1 MSNYRLDYHIAPT
14 FGFMNDPNGLVQFNG
29 KYHVFYQ
36 WLDQLQAQGPKSWG
50 HVASH
55 DLVHWETYECAL
67 QPDQWYDKDGCYSGS
82 AIVHEDTLYLFY
94 TGNVRTESG
103 DRETYQCLA
112 TSTDGEQ
119 FTKHGPIIH
128 LPEGYTPHFRD
139 PKVWKDRAAQQWWMV
154 IGAQTQALT
163 GNVALYRSDDLWNWT
178 YQGNMLPDTR
188 NWGYMCECPDL
199 VTVADQQYMIVSRQE
214 KIQRD
219 GRELD
224 QCIPYYFAG
233 QMQPD
238 AQFLLYSGQEQQ
250 LDEGWDYYA
259 PQSFV
264 DEQGRVLS
272 FAWMGGGEI
281 DYQMAQ
287 PTVPDGWLHALTI
300 PRELIAGPGGMKQR
314 PVAELQK
321 LRQHERSY
329 HLALAGHE
337 DVSETVLPVTSHVQE
352 MWLAF
357 GDVQHWQLL
366 LLDGVQLHY
375 SAESGQAILKRRNW
389 WTGQWDERV
398 LVLPNGLQQLHVFI
412 DRSSVEL
419 FINDGEKTAT
429 MRVFFD
435 SAADTIRLSGCTN
448 VNVKVWE
455 LSKEEL

>member
-1 MSNYRLDYHIAPT
+1 MSNYKLDYHIAPT
-14 FGFMNDPNGLVQFNG
+14 SGFMNDPNGLVQFKG

-36 WLDQLQAQGPKSWG
+36 WLDRLQAQGPKNWG
-50 HVASH
+50 HVASS
-55 DLVHWETYECAL
+55 DLVHWESYECAL
-67 QPDQWYDKDGCYSGS
+67 HPDQWYDKDGCYSGS

-103 DRETYQCLA
+103 GRETYQCLA

-128 LPEGYTPHFRD
+128 LPEGYTAHFRD
-139 PKVWKDRAAQQWWMV
+139 PKVWKEPVSQQWWMV
-154 IGAQTQALT
+154 IGAQTQELT

-178 YQGNMLPDTR
+178 YQGNMLSSDR

-199 VTVADQQYMIVSRQE
+199 VTVAEQQYMIVSRQE
-214 KIQRD
+214 KIERD
-219 GRELD
+219 GRQID

-233 QMQPD
+233 RLQSN
-238 AQFLLYSGQEQQ
+238 AQFQLYSGQEQQ

-281 DYQMAQ
+281 DYQMSQ
-287 PTVPDGWLHALTI
+287 PTVEDGWLHALTI
-300 PRELIAGPGGMKQR
+300 PRELIAAPNGMKQR
-314 PVAELQK
+314 PVVELQQ
-321 LRQHERSY
+321 LRQQERSY
-329 HLALAGHE
+329 EVVLTDEHE
-337 DVSETVLPVTSHVQE
+337 ASEVTCAVSSHVQE
-352 MWLAF
+352 ILLEFDDAR
-357 GDVQHWQLL
+357 HWELL

-375 SAESGQAILKRRNW
+375 VDESKSIVLKRLNW
-389 WTGQWDERV
+389 WTGEWDERV
-398 LVLPNGLQQLHVFI
+398 LVVPEGVQRLHVFI

-429 MRVFFD
+429 MRVFFKTT
-435 SAADTIRLSGCTN
+435 ADTIRLSGCAN
-448 VNVKVWE
+448 VKGKVWE
-455 LSKEEL
+455 LSKGEL